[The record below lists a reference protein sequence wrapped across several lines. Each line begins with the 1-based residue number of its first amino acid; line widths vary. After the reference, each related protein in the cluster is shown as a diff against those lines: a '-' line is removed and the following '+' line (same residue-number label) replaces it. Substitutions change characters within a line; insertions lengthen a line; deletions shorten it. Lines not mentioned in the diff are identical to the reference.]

1 MKRCTGLLMMI
12 VMAAGLAEAPEARS
26 RTAVQ
31 VGAQR
36 PPTDEQQALRAR
48 IEQRYDVV
56 RLTNGVALTPKT
68 RTGDVR
74 LIEISD
80 TIAVNGVPVTGRE
93 LRDHVGAD
101 ADAILRLSYLDVDA
115 RRALFAAVRPE
126 EQQRPEVERP
136 RPESEPALEAPS
148 PASETMPRRARRSS
162 GERVRIFGDVNVSED
177 EEVSGQVVAVIGS
190 VRIDGEVGDQVVAV
204 LGSVDLGP
212 RAVVRGDVVTVGGR
226 LRKAPGA
233 QVRGAVTEVSLG
245 DPGMRVHLSPWFDG
259 WGPIYV
265 FGGFGPVARLL
276 GSTFRFVLLALLA
289 CVALVVA
296 RRSVEA
302 SAQRVTDNPVN
313 STLVGMV
320 AWVLFAP
327 VLFLIAFLL
336 LVSFIGIPLLLLLPF
351 AVLVLLLMALVG
363 FSGTAYA
370 LGQWMR
376 RRLGIGTVPAF
387 VDVCLGILV
396 ILMPLL
402 LGRLVALGGWPVSP
416 FVFLLLATGLAVEFL
431 AWSSGFGAVLANAF
445 SRWQARR
452 ATRRP
457 TAITPTATPGPSV

>member
-1 MKRCTGLLMMI
+1 MKRGTGLLMMI
-12 VMAAGLAEAPEARS
+12 VIAACLDEAPEARS
-26 RTAVQ
+26 RTTVHMA
-31 VGAQR
+31 AQR
-36 PPTDEQQALRAR
+36 LPADEQQALRAR

-68 RTGDVR
+68 RAGDVR

-93 LRDHVGAD
+93 LRDQVGAD

-115 RRALFAAVRPE
+115 RRALFAVVRPE

-136 RPESEPALEAPS
+136 RRESEPALETPS
-148 PASETMPRRARRSS
+148 PASEAMPRRARSS

-177 EEVSGQVVAVIGS
+177 EEVTGQVVAVIGS

-233 QVRGAVTEVSLG
+233 QIRGAVTEVSLG
-245 DPGMRVHLSPWFDG
+245 DPGMRVHPSPWFDG
-259 WGPIYV
+259 WGTIHL
-265 FGGFGPVARLL
+265 FGGFGPVTRLL

-289 CVALVVA
+289 CIALVVA

-313 STLVGMV
+313 ATLVGMV

-327 VLFLIAFLL
+327 VLFLTAFLL
-336 LVSFIGIPLLLLLPF
+336 LISFIGIPLLVLLPF

-363 FSGTAYA
+363 FGGTAYA
-370 LGQWMR
+370 VGQWMR

-431 AWSSGFGAVLANAF
+431 AWSSGFGAVLTNAF

-457 TAITPTATPGPSV
+457 TAVTPAATPGPSL

>member
-1 MKRCTGLLMMI
+1 MKRCTGFLMMI
-12 VMAAGLAEAPEARS
+12 VMAACLAEAPEARR

-36 PPTDEQQALRAR
+36 PATDEQQALRAR

-93 LRDHVGAD
+93 LRDQVGAD
-101 ADAILRLSYLDVDA
+101 ADAILRLSYLDTDA
-115 RRALFAAVRPE
+115 RRALFSAVRPE

-136 RPESEPALEAPS
+136 RPESEPALEPPS
-148 PASETMPRRARRSS
+148 PASEPMPRRARSS

-177 EEVSGQVVAVIGS
+177 EEVTGQVVAVIGS

-226 LRKAPGA
+226 LRRAPGA
-233 QVRGAVTEVSLG
+233 QIRGAVTEVSLG
-245 DPGMRVHLSPWFDG
+245 DAGMRVHVSPWFDG
-259 WGPIYV
+259 WGPV
-265 FGGFGPVARLL
+265 HLFGGFGPVARLL

-289 CVALVVA
+289 CIALVVA

-313 STLVGMV
+313 TTLVGMV

-327 VLFLIAFLL
+327 VLFLTAFLL
-336 LVSFIGIPLLLLLPF
+336 LISFIGIPLLVLLPF

-370 LGQWMR
+370 VGQWMR

-431 AWSSGFGAVLANAF
+431 AWSSGFGAVLTNAL

-457 TAITPTATPGPSV
+457 TTVTPTATPGPSV